1 MRVLV
6 EDGKA
11 DISVKDRWGA
21 TPLDEAI
28 RVGAK
33 PVAMYLTSLNAG
45 VGKET
50 DRIMEFLYA
59 SSTGDVETIRHVSPA
74 LTPALIH
81 GCVVFGSATSERGDG
96 NGEAVMFIVFICI
109 YSSSRVPNPRRVA
122 ERVQLRVAE
131 RMQRSASLCRTLV
144 ETL

>member
-1 MRVLV
+1 M

-59 SSTGDVETIRHVSPA
+59 ASTGDVETIRHVRPSLPHFCLCA
-74 LTPALIH
+74 VELMRWDLSCSL
-81 GCVVFGSATSERGDG
+81 GVV
-96 NGEAVMFIVFICI
+96 
-109 YSSSRVPNPRRVA
+109 
-122 ERVQLRVAE
+122 
-131 RMQRSASLCRTLV
+131 
-144 ETL
+144 